1 MLALC
6 MVRRLLQALYQL
18 VSFLTAVH
26 IDSVSTNFVSSLL
39 QCSCFSSKVQAPHI
53 PDRLNEEVVAIVV
66 KKRKDMLRE
75 KKKGLGCPT
84 VATRTVL
91 EVPRSQL
98 GQ

>member
-1 MLALC
+1 MRVSVKVLALC
-6 MVRRLLQALYQL
+6 MVCGLLLCLAYC
-18 VSFLTAVH
+18 
-26 IDSVSTNFVSSLL
+26 NR
-39 QCSCFSSKVQAPHI
+39 SCFSSKVQAPYI
-53 PDRLNEEVVAIVV
+53 PNRLNEEVVVIVV

-91 EVPRSQL
+91 EVLQLQL